1 MMRTKRHRATKKA
14 PKRAQCGLPHPISD
28 SREPGYGSAIASCA
42 QPTVCSSPRLHCPKT
57 TRNTA
62 LRPFHFPQSLLH
74 FPSLRQNLSHFCRV
88 PPQIHPRSVQA
99 FSRPSTV
106 HSQNRQIRPLTFSCC
121 FWHSSIKRKVRGLFL
136 AFAGFSWLPL
146 QQRACLFS
154 HRPLCD
160 ESLLLRFPCISRR
173 HRQKQASI
181 PPATSPRPVLDMFLT
196 SS

>member
-1 MMRTKRHRATKKA
+1 MW
-14 PKRAQCGLPHPISD
+14 PPHPISD

-88 PPQIHPRSVQA
+88 PPQIHPWSVPA

-106 HSQNRQIRPLTFSCC
+106 HSQIRALTLSCC
-121 FWHSSIKRKVRGLFL
+121 FWHSSIKTQGTRAFPGFCWLFL
-136 AFAGFSWLPL
+136 ASPPAASLPL
-146 QQRACLFS
+146 FASTAVRRELAPAL
-154 HRPLCD
+154 
-160 ESLLLRFPCISRR
+160 SLHSKPP
-173 HRQKQASI
+173 QAKAGKHTT
-181 PPATSPRPVLDMFLT
+181 PATSPRPVLDMFLT